1 MHITKRTTIVE
12 NDALKL
18 AWCAENSHEI
28 EAVYNVTPFDELAE
42 KQDRETVSIG
52 EREETEIRLEGVRRL
67 LIYLFDGVPNALEV
81 TKKIFVLCYTIAP
94 ELLPQFGTLDS
105 IAKQFDQTRQAF
117 SKRLINQNKELN
129 LRSRNQKS
137 ETAVQ
142 TYREVATAGHAARID
157 EERAEKRKTY
167 SAAWRKAHAAEIKA
181 YQAIYRAKHRDRLNR
196 VRREERETKRR

>member
-1 MHITKRTTIVE
+1 MHITKRATVTE

-18 AWCAENSHEI
+18 AFCAEHAGEL
-28 EAVYNVTPFDELAE
+28 EAVYSITPFDSLASAE
-42 KQDRETVSIG
+42 DQAAVSVS

-67 LIYLFDGVPNALEV
+67 LIYLFDESANALDV
-81 TKKIFVLCYTIAP
+81 VKKLYVLVYTVAP
-94 ELLPQFGTLDS
+94 DLLGNFGTLDS

-137 ETAVQ
+137 ETAVE
-142 TYREVATAGHAARID
+142 TYREITTANHAARID

-196 VRREERETKRR
+196 VRREKRATKRR